1 MNGRTGWSSIKG
13 CKPVFMMNNLSKVLF
28 FEVDSGNHFWRYLEL
43 ISTTTRLLFIRNTW
57 NGSRSR
63 DFMCVDHSEV
73 AWADSGRIACCQRK
87 KVVLHKKDIFLR
99 NRNRGGKFYP

>member
-1 MNGRTGWSSIKG
+1 MIFVAKRCDDSI
-13 CKPVFMMNNLSKVLF
+13 
-28 FEVDSGNHFWRYLEL
+28 
-43 ISTTTRLLFIRNTW
+43 IRLLFIRNTW